1 LLAERSNGTFS
12 IPVDDILD
20 NGANTV
26 VVLATHSAQRD
37 DRGLAMPAVYLWRFM
52 DGKVTSHESFVS
64 DVFAQD
70 ESGRG
75 RRRLQSRGEAGLHPI
90 GEKARQDAFWI
101 ARIVSRRR

>member
-12 IPVDDILD
+12 IPVHDILD
-20 NGANTV
+20 NGADTV

-37 DRGLAMPAVYLWRFM
+37 DRGLAMPAVHLWRVT

-70 ESGRG
+70 E
-75 RRRLQSRGEAGLHPI
+75 
-90 GEKARQDAFWI
+90 FW
-101 ARIVSRRR
+101 S